1 MRQENELAGIEILRF
16 ICAFA
21 VLIWHYQEFFVVGVW
36 DPDMTAALRS
46 AQPLYPVLFPFY
58 DRGLLAVR
66 FFWVI
71 SGFIFYW
78 HYAAAIGSG
87 TIRFSEFLV
96 RRFSRLYPL
105 HVATLILVA
114 VGQIAYY
121 QSHRE
126 TFVYSGNTSIA
137 FASQLLFASNWLE
150 RQVLT
155 FNGPIWSISV
165 EILIYLMFFFTARA
179 FGSRAA
185 VALVAAAAFSICF
198 NCLHC
203 FINPNVF
210 ACGMSFFAGGLAQR
224 LSVRPAPLQIACFAA
239 LATPAVVI
247 FGRHVTNGAYLL
259 LLAMSVVIVI
269 TKLGETVLRV
279 LFRHLAFLGNATY
292 SSYLLHFP
300 LQLLIVL
307 VVDAAGWRRDI
318 FYSPIALLGYLCGV
332 VGLSLL
338 VHRYFEMPAQ
348 SRLRALGGSFL
359 ARSLV
364 APEDLRSM

>member
-1 MRQENELAGIEILRF
+1 MRQKNELAGIEILRF

-21 VLIWHYQEFFVVGVW
+21 VLIWHYQGFFVVGVW
-36 DPDMTAALRS
+36 DPDVSATVRS
-46 AQPLYPVLFPFY
+46 AQPLYAELFPFY

-78 HYAAAIGSG
+78 HYAAAIGTG
-87 TIRFSEFLV
+87 TIHFSEFLV

-105 HVATLILVA
+105 HFATLILVT
-114 VGQIAYY
+114 VGQVAYH

-126 TFVYSGNTSIA
+126 TFIYSGNTAIA

-150 RQVLT
+150 WQHLT
-155 FNGPIWSISV
+155 FNGPIWSVSV
-165 EILIYLMFFFTARA
+165 EILIYVVFFFTARA
-179 FGSRAA
+179 FGPRAA
-185 VALVAAAAFSICF
+185 VALLAAAAFSICF
-198 NCLHC
+198 NFLHG

-239 LATPAVVI
+239 LAAPAVVI

-259 LLAMSVVIVI
+259 LLAMGVVIVM

-279 LFRHLAFLGNATY
+279 LFRQLAILGNATY

-307 VVDAAGWRRDI
+307 VVDAVGWRREI
-318 FYSPIALLGYLCGV
+318 FKSPIALVSYLWAV

-348 SRLRALGGSFL
+348 SRLRALGRPFL
-359 ARSLV
+359 SRFFVVAEDARNG
-364 APEDLRSM
+364 